1 MARLCVLESE
11 LDDEIGSARVA
22 ARRPQLARTDSASAV
37 NQSADMTLKLIP
49 RLTRWAQT
57 RVVNED
63 LGAELSL
70 RQLSALQ
77 MIEDETT
84 TLGDVARRLMV
95 TPAVVTGLIDRLE
108 KRGYVRRVSSSG
120 DRRRVN
126 LALTPEGREAATR
139 AQQRLSD
146 EFAAKMANFSGEEL
160 KALERGLGLLDR
172 VMQELESERSNHRR

>member
-1 MARLCVLESE
+1 MTRAE
-11 LDDEIGSARVA
+11 
-22 ARRPQLARTDSASAV
+22 SASAV
-37 NQSADMTLKLIP
+37 NRPAEQALRLIP

-57 RVVNED
+57 RVVNEE
-63 LGAELSL
+63 LGGDLSL

-108 KRGYVRRVSSSG
+108 KRGYVRRVASSG

-126 LALTPEGREAATR
+126 LALTDEGREAARR
-139 AQQRLSD
+139 AEERLTD
-146 EFAAKMANFSGEEL
+146 EVAAKMANFSSDEL
-160 KALERGLGLLDR
+160 KAVERGLALLDR
-172 VMQELESERSNHRR
+172 VLQELEGERSTGRR

>member
-1 MARLCVLESE
+1 MAK
-11 LDDEIGSARVA
+11 AQA
-22 ARRPQLARTDSASAV
+22 NAV
-37 NQSADMTLKLIP
+37 NRPAEQTLRLIP

-57 RVVNED
+57 RVVDEEAGGD
-63 LGAELSL
+63 VSL

-108 KRGYVRRVSSSG
+108 KRGYVRRIASTG

-126 LALTPEGREAATR
+126 LALTESGREAAKR
-139 AQQRLSD
+139 SEQRLID
-146 EFAAKMANFSGEEL
+146 EVAAKMSNFTADEL
-160 KALERGLGLLDR
+160 KTLEDGLRLLDQ
-172 VMQELESERSNHRR
+172 VLVQLEGERSTGRR

>member
-1 MARLCVLESE
+1 MTRAESTN
-11 LDDEIGSARVA
+11 AVH
-22 ARRPQLARTDSASAV
+22 RPAEA
-37 NQSADMTLKLIP
+37 TLRLIP

-57 RVVNED
+57 RVVNEE
-63 LGAELSL
+63 LGGELSL

-108 KRGYVRRVSSSG
+108 KRGFVRRVASSG

-126 LALTPEGREAATR
+126 LALTPEGREAAKK
-139 AQQRLSD
+139 AEDRLID
-146 EFAAKMANFSGEEL
+146 EVGAKMANFSAEEL
-160 KALERGLGLLDR
+160 KTLDRGIALLER
-172 VMQELESERSNHRR
+172 VVQSLEGERLTPRR

>member
-1 MARLCVLESE
+1 MTRA
-11 LDDEIGSARVA
+11 
-22 ARRPQLARTDSASAV
+22 DSASAV
-37 NQSADMTLKLIP
+37 SRPAEQTLRLIP

-57 RVVNED
+57 RVVDED

-108 KRGYVRRVSSSG
+108 KRGYVRRVGSSG

-126 LALTPEGREAATR
+126 LALTPEGREAARR
-139 AQQRLSD
+139 AEQRLID
-146 EFAAKMANFSGEEL
+146 EVGAKMANFSADEL
-160 KALERGLGLLDR
+160 KTLERGLALLDS
-172 VMQELESERSNHRR
+172 VLQELESERIASRR